1 MATYYDIFGQ
11 KVQYL
16 SSDPSDV
23 QIGQVWYNSTSNT
36 AKFQGLSTTGTFA
49 SAPNLPVPRGGGP
62 MFSVGSTQAAVLSVG
77 GTPTSPPPDYTTRT
91 DVYDGTSW
99 TAGNPITTAA
109 RNSVASGGAS
119 TSAAKMVGGFSGT
132 AGGDNTVEDYDGTSF
147 SAAPVMT
154 KGTEAASGF
163 GTQTA
168 MVVAAGGAINVAPQ
182 QTDEWNGV
190 SWTTVNPTGL
200 GAQGGASSGTLT
212 AGLWS
217 GGFQGYPTTIVITNS
232 SSYDG
237 TSWTANNA
245 MNTAKGS
252 QTPTFSGTQTASAI
266 FGGNLRPGTTNQ
278 TELYDGT
285 SWSNTTTLPG
295 VRENGGGAGTQA
307 ACLISGGGLPSTTST
322 VLEWIGPGV
331 AVTKTITTS

>member
-1 MATYYDIFGQ
+1 MAEYREIQGAAVQSLASSTGTIEGQIWYDNVNGAF
-11 KVQYL
+11 KL
-16 SSDPSDV
+16 ES
-23 QIGQVWYNSTSNT
+23 
-36 AKFQGLSTTGTFA
+36 LSTVGTFA
-49 SAPNLPVPRGGGP
+49 SAPSLPVARSGGP
-62 MFSVGSTQAAVLSVG
+62 MFSVGSTQDAVLSAG
-77 GTPTSPPPDYTTRT
+77 SNPAGPPPDYTTRT

-119 TSAAKMVGGFSGT
+119 TAAAKMVGGYSGT
-132 AGGDNTVEDYDGTSF
+132 AGGDSTVEDYDGTSF

-154 KGTEAASGF
+154 KGTEGAAGF

-168 MVVAAGGAINVAPQ
+168 MVVSAGGPISGGPQ

-190 SWTTVNPTGL
+190 SWTTVNPTGRA
-200 GAQGGASSGTLT
+200 AQGGASSGTLT

-217 GGFQGYPTTIVITNS
+217 GGFKNYPTTIVITDS

-252 QTPTFSGTQTASAI
+252 QSPTTTGTPTASAV
-266 FGGNLRPGTTNQ
+266 FGGNLRPGITNQ

-285 SWSNTTTLPG
+285 SWSNTTTLPAA
-295 VRENGGGAGTQA
+295 RENGGGAGTQA

>member
-1 MATYYDIFGQ
+1 MAEYREIQGAA
-11 KVQYL
+11 VQSL
-16 SSDPSDV
+16 A
-23 QIGQVWYNSTSNT
+23 SNT
-36 AKFQGLSTTGTFA
+36 GTIEGQIWYDNVNGAFKLESISTTGTFA
-49 SAPNLPVPRGGGP
+49 SAPNLPVARAGGP
-62 MFSVGSTQAAVLSVG
+62 MFSVGSTQAAVLSAG
-77 GTPTSPPPDYTTRT
+77 ATPTSPPPDYTTRT

-119 TSAAKMVGGFSGT
+119 TAAAKMVGGFSGT
-132 AGGDNTVEDYDGTSF
+132 TGGDNTVEDYDGTCF
-147 SAAPVMT
+147 TAAPVMT
-154 KGTEAASGF
+154 KGTEGAAGF

-168 MVVAAGGAINVAPQ
+168 MVVSAGGPISPAPQ

-190 SWTTVNPTGL
+190 SWSTVNPTGRA
-200 GAQGGASSGTLT
+200 AQTGASSGTLT

-217 GGFQGYPTTIVITNS
+217 GGFKNYPGTIVITDS

-252 QTPTFSGTQTASAI
+252 QSPTFSGTQTASAI
-266 FGGNLRPGTTNQ
+266 FGGKLRPGVTDQ

-285 SWSNTTTLPG
+285 CWSNTTTLPG
-295 VRENGGGAGTQA
+295 VRENAGGAGTQA
-307 ACLISGGGLPSTTST
+307 ACLISGGFNPGMTNT
-322 VLEWIGPGV
+322 VLEWTGPGV
-331 AVTKTITTS
+331 AVTKTLTTT

>member
-16 SSDPSDV
+16 SSDPANLTE
-23 QIGQVWYNSTSNT
+23 GQVWYNSTSNT
-36 AKFQGLSTTGTFA
+36 AKVQGVTTSGTFA

-62 MFSVGSTQAAVLSVG
+62 MFSVGSTQAAVLSAG
-77 GTPTSPPPDYTTRT
+77 STPTSPPPDYTTRT

-119 TSAAKMVGGFSGT
+119 TAAAKMVGGYSGT
-132 AGGDNTVEDYDGTSF
+132 AGGDSTVEDYDGTCF
-147 SAAPVMT
+147 TAAPVMN
-154 KGTEAASGF
+154 KGTEGAAGF

-168 MVVAAGGAINVAPQ
+168 MVVAAGGAINVGPQ

-190 SWTTVNPTGL
+190 SWATVNPTGRA
-200 GAQGGASSGTLT
+200 AQTGASSGTLT

-217 GGFQGYPTTIVITNS
+217 GGFKNYPGTIVITDS

-237 TSWTANNA
+237 TSWTANNS

-252 QTPTFSGTQTASAI
+252 QTPTFSGTQTAAAV
-266 FGGNLRPGTTNQ
+266 FGGNLRPGLTDQ

-295 VRENGGGAGTQA
+295 ARENAGGAGTQA
-307 ACLISGGGLPSTTST
+307 ACLISGGNNPGQTNT
-322 VLEWIGPGV
+322 VLEWTGPGV
-331 AVTKTITTS
+331 AVTQTITTT